1 MACRPGPVQSVLRSV
16 LPGLFALA
24 IGAAPGSAGAAK
36 LSQVRVGT
44 HESHTRIVFELD
56 AAASYR
62 LAPPSAGNPV
72 LQIQLDADSAARHVA
87 SKSPLVK
94 AVRVQPK
101 QRGSTVFV
109 DLTKDDVEV
118 SEMIL
123 SSPPRIVLDVRPA
136 GSSAGLAAAP
146 PAPAP
151 QPAPAPAPAAAPAP
165 ERLEADGAP
174 VEASAPEP
182 KVASVPSLSDPI
194 PSDVVARPAERFT
207 PPAEP
212 APATADAK
220 APAAEASAPAAE
232 PSEPAAV
239 AQAEAASGEAT
250 PRDVAA
256 ADAAAREEAAPAPA
270 AAPEPAKK
278 PAEVVVR
285 EPARDR
291 PAAAEPEATWAD
303 RITSPTGYAAIGGV
317 LLALIVLAVRRRRR
331 EEDDDP
337 LYSVMAADHAGDADE
352 DDQDLRGQHEESAGD
367 AWASEEAE
375 GEAASAASAS
385 ATGFDADEP
394 VSRDGVQQLALGR
407 LRADDDRPQAD
418 SDADDSLFDGPGA
431 PAIATPPS
439 SPGPSSYASDTS
451 DAVGALESRIKE
463 LERRIDQ
470 LADARERLERQVAAQ
485 TEELR
490 VQRAAIARTQRVVRS
505 LTKGEDLATEP
516 VPRAPQA

>member
-1 MACRPGPVQSVLRSV
+1 M
-16 LPGLFALA
+16 
-24 IGAAPGSAGAAK
+24 
-36 LSQVRVGT
+36 RVGT

-62 LAPPSAGNPV
+62 LSPPREGQPV

-136 GSSAGLAAAP
+136 GSGAGLAAVPPAPRAAP

-151 QPAPAPAPAAAPAP
+151 QPAPAPVPAAAPGKD
-165 ERLEADGAP
+165 RLEADGAP
-174 VEASAPEP
+174 VEAAAQEP

-194 PSDVVARPAERFT
+194 PSDIVAPPAERFT

-212 APATADAK
+212 APATADAQ
-220 APAAEASAPAAE
+220 APAAEPSAPSAE

-239 AQAEAASGEAT
+239 AQAEPASGEAT
-250 PRDVAA
+250 PGDVAA
-256 ADAAAREEAAPAPA
+256 AEAGSGDQAAPAPA
-270 AAPEPAKK
+270 AAPEPAAK

-285 EPARDR
+285 EPARAR
-291 PAAAEPEATWAD
+291 PAAAEPETSWAE

-331 EEDDDP
+331 EEEDDP

-367 AWASEEAE
+367 AWAGSEEAE
-375 GEAASAASAS
+375 GEAASAASTS
-385 ATGFDADEP
+385 GFDADEP
-394 VSRDGVQQLALGR
+394 VSRDGVQQLTLGR

-418 SDADDSLFDGPGA
+418 ADADDSLFDGPGA

-439 SPGPSSYASDTS
+439 APSADGYASDPS
-451 DAVGALESRIKE
+451 NAVGALESRIKE